1 MTSTM
6 PLRISWDALS
16 MSVAWSDASSPST
29 DVQLEGTV
37 IRDRYGDPINF
48 GHDQQTT
55 DNLLRV
61 VEAQKVRVLTPKNEH
76 IAKD

>member
-1 MTSTM
+1 
-6 PLRISWDALS
+6 